1 MAEFLKQIP
10 NKIKYEKYTLSN
22 GLPVILI
29 PEKDLL
35 SCHCNLY
42 VRTGTQYETKENNGI
57 SHFLEHLL
65 FKGTKQ
71 KPTNFDL
78 TKPLDEIGANY
89 NAMTGYEFTSFYVN
103 AGYQFIETAI
113 NFLSDVYQ
121 NSIFP
126 EAEFQKEKGV
136 ILEEIKMYQ
145 DNPMTDIEDIFNRVV
160 YGDQPAG
167 WNIAGTEKNIQHL
180 KREDIIKYYKTY
192 YCARNSFLVISGNF
206 EKKKTKQLVDKYFSN
221 ANSGQLYPY
230 PKTKIVRGKPKF
242 IYQQRKT
249 QETHFIL
256 GFQTFPY
263 GNRHLYTIDTI
274 DSILSGGFTS
284 RLFQLVREKLG
295 GAYYIHSAS
304 YSCFDRGLFIVKGGI
319 KQDQSTLIIKEI
331 LREIK
336 SLKQNKV
343 SKEELQ
349 KAKNYLLGFQ
359 TRNLDQPY
367 SLVHYVIESAM
378 YQKPIETPY
387 QKMKAIFQTTPQD
400 ILKIANKIFTKDN
413 INLAIISN
421 LKNKNAFAKLVKNI

>member
-167 WNIAGTEKNIQHL
+167 
-180 KREDIIKYYKTY
+180 
-192 YCARNSFLVISGNF
+192 
-206 EKKKTKQLVDKYFSN
+206 
-221 ANSGQLYPY
+221 
-230 PKTKIVRGKPKF
+230 
-242 IYQQRKT
+242 
-249 QETHFIL
+249 
-256 GFQTFPY
+256 
-263 GNRHLYTIDTI
+263 
-274 DSILSGGFTS
+274 
-284 RLFQLVREKLG
+284 
-295 GAYYIHSAS
+295 
-304 YSCFDRGLFIVKGGI
+304 
-319 KQDQSTLIIKEI
+319 
-331 LREIK
+331 
-336 SLKQNKV
+336 
-343 SKEELQ
+343 
-349 KAKNYLLGFQ
+349 
-359 TRNLDQPY
+359 
-367 SLVHYVIESAM
+367 
-378 YQKPIETPY
+378 
-387 QKMKAIFQTTPQD
+387 
-400 ILKIANKIFTKDN
+400 
-413 INLAIISN
+413 
-421 LKNKNAFAKLVKNI
+421 